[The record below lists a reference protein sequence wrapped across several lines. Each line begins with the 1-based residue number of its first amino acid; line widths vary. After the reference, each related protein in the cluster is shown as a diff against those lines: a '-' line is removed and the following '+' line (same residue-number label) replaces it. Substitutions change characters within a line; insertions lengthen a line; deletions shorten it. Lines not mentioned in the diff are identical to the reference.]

1 MYCTIYLT
9 ISLWGISIA
18 TASNLTDAEIL
29 AYDSPPIVQENF
41 PYYLSGY
48 DEDGAPIWVFELGKW
63 DVRTFLEKDNET
75 AFAMDVA
82 CDQMLLRFKESAI
95 NSQAKQFLYICDMD
109 KYSLRQA
116 SHLRTVQFVL
126 SKFLRLGQIIQS
138 GYLKQAWIVN
148 ANYLWDRVWQLGRPL
163 LGALASNIDVYGYN
177 KEVWK
182 PRLLKYLPRDQIPEW
197 YGGLP
202 NHKPVRVFG

>member
-1 MYCTIYLT
+1 MYYIIYLV
-9 ISLWGISIA
+9 ISLWGISTA

-126 SKFLRLGQIIQS
+126 SKLSMDSQR
-138 GYLKQAWIVN
+138 
-148 ANYLWDRVWQLGRPL
+148 QLLMG
-163 LGALASNIDVYGYN
+163 
-177 KEVWK
+177 
-182 PRLLKYLPRDQIPEW
+182 PRLAIGTSSAGSVGKQYRR
-197 YGGLP
+197 
-202 NHKPVRVFG
+202 VRL